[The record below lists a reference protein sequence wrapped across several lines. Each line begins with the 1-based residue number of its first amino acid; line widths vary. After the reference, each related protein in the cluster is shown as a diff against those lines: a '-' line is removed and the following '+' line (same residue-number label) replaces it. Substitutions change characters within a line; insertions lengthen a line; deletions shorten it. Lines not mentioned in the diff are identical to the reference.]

1 MAYIAPIHKKGDFC
15 MTSNYRPISLTCSIC
30 KIMERV
36 VTAVILDYLLRKKII
51 NKKQHG
57 FIARHSTTTNLL
69 ESTHDWSIGIDT
81 RNSIDII
88 YIDFYRA
95 FDSVVHTKLLFKLEA
110 VGIGGK
116 LLNWISEFLS
126 NRLQCVVIDG
136 CKSLTTNV
144 ISGVI
149 QGSCL
154 GPVLFVIFVND
165 VAQVFSD
172 SSVCSLY
179 ADDIKLYFDFKFEN
193 GLSNLTSDL
202 AALENWAKLW
212 QLDINI
218 DKCQVLQLGHS
229 NGLANYNINDT
240 QLSSVGRVNDLGVII
255 DRRLKFN
262 DHIESIVKKGFQRLA
277 ILKRGFLSRDHKVLI
292 KAYTTYVRPVLES
305 ATCVWSPVYKKDI
318 DLLER
323 VQKRFTKMLYGMK
336 EFSYVERLVF
346 LDLEPLELRR
356 LKIDLVM
363 YFKIVHGYSCLD
375 AKEFFT
381 FDSSALKSRHHDNLK
396 LVKPR
401 FRTDTFKHS
410 FFVRCVDVWNSLS
423 FELRSKPSLHA
434 FKANLDRTDLKRFL
448 RGSCFAR

>member
-1 MAYIAPIHKKGDFC
+1 MLNGYG
-15 MTSNYRPISLTCSIC
+15 
-30 KIMERV
+30 
-36 VTAVILDYLLRKKII
+36 TAVILDYLLRKKII

-69 ESTHDWSIGIDT
+69 ESTHGWSIGIDT

-165 VAQVFSD
+165 VSQVFSD

-179 ADDIKLYFDFKFEN
+179 ADDIKLYSDFKFEN

-218 DKCQVLQLGHS
+218 DKCQVLQLGPS
-229 NGLANYNINDT
+229 NGL
-240 QLSSVGRVNDLGVII
+240 VN
-255 DRRLKFN
+255 
-262 DHIESIVKKGFQRLA
+262 
-277 ILKRGFLSRDHKVLI
+277 
-292 KAYTTYVRPVLES
+292 
-305 ATCVWSPVYKKDI
+305 
-318 DLLER
+318 
-323 VQKRFTKMLYGMK
+323 
-336 EFSYVERLVF
+336 
-346 LDLEPLELRR
+346 
-356 LKIDLVM
+356 
-363 YFKIVHGYSCLD
+363 
-375 AKEFFT
+375 
-381 FDSSALKSRHHDNLK
+381 
-396 LVKPR
+396 
-401 FRTDTFKHS
+401 
-410 FFVRCVDVWNSLS
+410 
-423 FELRSKPSLHA
+423 
-434 FKANLDRTDLKRFL
+434 
-448 RGSCFAR
+448 